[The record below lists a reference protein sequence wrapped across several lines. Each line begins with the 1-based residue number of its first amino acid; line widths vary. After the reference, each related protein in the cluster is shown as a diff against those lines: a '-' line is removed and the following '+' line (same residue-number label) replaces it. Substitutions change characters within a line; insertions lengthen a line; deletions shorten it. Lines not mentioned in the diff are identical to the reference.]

1 MVAFPCF
8 FPRMT
13 ASKSIVIELTD
24 AKPPAL
30 SKASVDAERDP
41 RCQGCYR
48 LKLPIACYRQ
58 PGMKGRAPT
67 SQPEMLDQ
75 RKLITLKLPVY
86 SSFRG
91 RQEKISLGC
100 GAYKVRAYGEGE
112 KRKDQ
117 RSKSVYSLNLS
128 LSGERG
134 SKVKVVRPN

>member
-1 MVAFPCF
+1 
-8 FPRMT
+8 MT

-24 AKPPAL
+24 AKPKAL
-30 SKASVDAERDP
+30 SKASVDAERDL
-41 RCQGCYR
+41 RCKGCYR

-75 RKLITLKLPVY
+75 RKLITFSLPVY

-117 RSKSVYSLNLS
+117 RSKSVYSLNP
-128 LSGERG
+128 GERG